1 MKKIVKAAFAV
12 LLASATLTSC
22 ELDEWNPSTVD
33 LETAYQYK
41 DGFESLVNYCYDG
54 LYYFYGKI
62 DGIGAMEMGTDLWDS
77 EGKEVGFTRYDSNM
91 NTDMGTLKVMWNGF
105 YATINY
111 CNTAIHYAP
120 MVQGYASE
128 AELNAKLA
136 EAYFLRG
143 WSNWHIVEQWGGVV
157 LRTQPSSVTGPDN
170 NPVRSSEAEFYDLII
185 SDLKFAVDNLPLSQ
199 GADRGRVTKKAA
211 LAMLAKVYL
220 QRTRLGEENAKE
232 WAKLALDTAVELINN
247 ASTHGTALWQSTAE
261 KSGYSQLWDGE
272 NNKTNKEFLFLEAN
286 DHEGS
291 KNPDGDNRG
300 RTRQYYEMDLKTV
313 GALWGTTEKNCAW
326 YGRANDRGFRPT
338 KYQLTSIFE
347 PVKDPADTRFEE
359 TFFTE
364 YYASKEWVTPPDKG
378 KTIPITESMVTT
390 FKKDPSLIGREIL
403 SSYTTMTDVPTYF
416 TVNVSGACNMVD
428 EDGDGFVDCLSVY
441 TPNYNVPA
449 SEKALMPFLCVDPS
463 DMYDANGKWV
473 TPETSD
479 MGTYYKECYPSMRK
493 FSSIYWIKNNQKWLG
508 DVPIIRLGEIYLV
521 AAEAALRYND
531 DKATALKYVQP
542 IRNRA
547 AVTGRQS
554 EMAVSQSDM
563 TLDFILAEQ
572 GRELSGEQ
580 TRWYDLKRH
589 GKLTKSYLG
598 QTNPNILNFDD
609 SKHPVRPIPQSY
621 LDAIA
626 NPGEF
631 GTNGY

>member
-1 MKKIVKAAFAV
+1 
-12 LLASATLTSC
+12 
-22 ELDEWNPSTVD
+22 
-33 LETAYQYK
+33 
-41 DGFESLVNYCYDG
+41 
-54 LYYFYGKI
+54 
-62 DGIGAMEMGTDLWDS
+62 
-77 EGKEVGFTRYDSNM
+77 
-91 NTDMGTLKVMWNGF
+91 
-105 YATINY
+105 
-111 CNTAIHYAP
+111 

-128 AELNAKLA
+128 QELNAKLA

-143 WSNWHIVEQWGGVV
+143 WSNWHIVEQFGNVV
-157 LRTQPSSVTGPDN
+157 LRTEPSSVTGPDN
-170 NPVRSSEAEFYDLII
+170 NPVRATEAEFYNQII
-185 SDLKFAVDNLPLSQ
+185 DDLKFAVNNLPVSQ

-211 LAMLAKVYL
+211 MAMLAKVYL
-220 QRTRLGEENAKE
+220 QRTRLNEPEAKE
-232 WAKLALDTAVELINN
+232 YAKLALETAESLINS
-247 ASTHGTALWQSTAE
+247 ASTHGIALWESTAE
-261 KSGYSQLWDGE
+261 KSGYSQLWDGQ
-272 NNKTNKEFLFLEAN
+272 NNKTNKEFIFIEAN

-313 GALWGTTEKNCAW
+313 GANWGTTEKNCAW

-364 YYASKEWVTPPDKG
+364 YYASKNWITPPDKG
-378 KTIPITESMVTT
+378 STIKITEAMVTT
-390 FKKDPSLIGREIL
+390 FKKDRSLIGHEIL
-403 SSYTTMTDVPTYF
+403 SSYTTMTAVPTYF
-416 TVNVSGACNMVD
+416 TVNTSGAANMVD
-428 EDGDGFVDCLSVY
+428 ENGDGWVDCLSVY
-441 TPNYNVPA
+441 TPNYNIPA
-449 SEKALMPFLCVDPS
+449 SEKAFMPFLCVDPS

-547 AVTGRQS
+547 AVTGRQA

-572 GRELSGEQ
+572 ARELSGEQ
-580 TRWYDLKRH
+580 VRWYDLKRH
-589 GKLTKSYLG
+589 GKLTKSYLA
-598 QTNPNILNFDD
+598 QTNPNILNFDE
-609 SKHPVRPIPQSY
+609 SKHQVRPIPQSY

-626 NPGEF
+626 NAAEF
-631 GTNGY
+631 GNNGY